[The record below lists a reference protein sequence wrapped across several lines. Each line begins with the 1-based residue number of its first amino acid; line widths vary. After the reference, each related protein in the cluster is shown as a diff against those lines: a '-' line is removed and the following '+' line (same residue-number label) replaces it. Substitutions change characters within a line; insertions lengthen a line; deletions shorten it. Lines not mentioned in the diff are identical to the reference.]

1 MEFGVLGPLRVA
13 QDGRDEVI
21 GSRAQR
27 VVLASLL
34 AHPGEVVGPGALVEA
49 VWGDDAPPSAL
60 NTLRSQV
67 SRLRRIVGDRLVA
80 GPDGYE
86 LRPGPDDGVDAAR
99 FDLALRRMR
108 SDPGATS
115 RAVLTAALSS
125 WRGAAFGELAD
136 VDTVRATARR
146 LELARLD
153 AVEVV
158 AAADLEAGRWADAV
172 AGAEDLVAA
181 DPVREPGWE
190 VLVRAL
196 GAAGRTADAMR
207 AARRAVGALAEA
219 GLQPGAG
226 LRAAEA
232 AVLTGEGSP
241 GPAPARATASRSNR
255 PRAPLT
261 ATVGRAD
268 ELARALQAL
277 DDGRLV
283 TIVGPGGVG
292 KTRLAIDVAIARA
305 DAHAR
310 GSVLVELSRVA
321 DAAGVASTIA
331 AALELRSPAGG
342 ERAALGDLGA
352 LDALVVLDNC
362 EHVIDAVV
370 PIVPD
375 LLAGGDQLRIVT
387 TSREPLAIAG
397 EQVLALRPLPTD
409 GDDAPAV
416 RLFRQL
422 AAAAG
427 PVGEADE
434 ALLGALVARLDGL
447 PLALEMAAARLRT
460 MTLAELAVSIDDDL
474 DVLATPRRDVD
485 ERHRTLRDLLAWSER
500 LLDPELRDALH
511 DFSVFAGP
519 VRGRDL
525 PAAISTVRPADTIAR
540 LVDRSLVLAQPG
552 PDGVRFG
559 VLETVR
565 SYGRE
570 RLRADGCRR
579 RGATPARRVVRDPG
593 RRDRRPGPH
602 PGRGGGAD
610 PVRRDRR
617 RAAGRRALVDR
628 RGPRDRRRAGVPLVP
643 ARSHGAALRGRVVG
657 RRRRR
662 APPGGPP
669 GPCIGCAASWP
680 GACRRWAASR
690 TRRASARRSAAPPGR
705 AWWRCR
711 RWRAWP
717 TPPSTKAGSSTP
729 SPATEAIALAE
740 AAGESYYV
748 DLGRVCL
755 ALAVAYGGDVAG
767 ARAHL
772 ADGPACP
779 SPSAA
784 AWYEYSRGE
793 IALDTDPAAALDHL
807 DRAVGLAR
815 SVGDRY
821 VTEVALLSSS
831 SLRARTGD
839 LAAAVDRFA
848 ELLEHFGVG
857 GDPGHLV
864 TSLRNLV
871 TLLVRLGQYR
881 PAATLYGTVVDHP
894 SSPTYGAEAERLA
907 AAAEECRDALGEQ
920 EFARV
925 VELGRQRTLDSA
937 LAAAAGALRAAR
949 ARVGSVPA

>member
-1 MEFGVLGPLRVA
+1 
-13 QDGRDEVI
+13 
-21 GSRAQR
+21 
-27 VVLASLL
+27 
-34 AHPGEVVGPGALVEA
+34 
-49 VWGDDAPPSAL
+49 
-60 NTLRSQV
+60 
-67 SRLRRIVGDRLVA
+67 
-80 GPDGYE
+80 
-86 LRPGPDDGVDAAR
+86 
-99 FDLALRRMR
+99 
-108 SDPGATS
+108 
-115 RAVLTAALSS
+115 
-125 WRGAAFGELAD
+125 
-136 VDTVRATARR
+136 
-146 LELARLD
+146 
-153 AVEVV
+153 
-158 AAADLEAGRWADAV
+158 
-172 AGAEDLVAA
+172 
-181 DPVREPGWE
+181 
-190 VLVRAL
+190 
-196 GAAGRTADAMR
+196 
-207 AARRAVGALAEA
+207 
-219 GLQPGAG
+219 
-226 LRAAEA
+226 
-232 AVLTGEGSP
+232 
-241 GPAPARATASRSNR
+241 
-255 PRAPLT
+255 
-261 ATVGRAD
+261 
-268 ELARALQAL
+268 
-277 DDGRLV
+277 
-283 TIVGPGGVG
+283 
-292 KTRLAIDVAIARA
+292 
-305 DAHAR
+305 
-310 GSVLVELSRVA
+310 
-321 DAAGVASTIA
+321 
-331 AALELRSPAGG
+331 
-342 ERAALGDLGA
+342 
-352 LDALVVLDNC
+352 
-362 EHVIDAVV
+362 
-370 PIVPD
+370 
-375 LLAGGDQLRIVT
+375 
-387 TSREPLAIAG
+387 
-397 EQVLALRPLPTD
+397 
-409 GDDAPAV
+409 
-416 RLFRQL
+416 
-422 AAAAG
+422 
-427 PVGEADE
+427 
-434 ALLGALVARLDGL
+434 VARLDGL

-485 ERHRTLRDLLAWSER
+485 ERHRTLRELLAWSER

-570 RLRADGCRR
+570 RLRATGADAVVRR
-579 RGATPARRVVRDPG
+579 RHAEWFATQVGEIDAQVRTQDEAAALTRFGELVDELRAAVRWSTDEDLGIAAELVCRSYLPG
-593 RRDRRPGPH
+593 RTALRSEVVSWAADVAEHLPDDHPDRDRVRSVLAGGLSSM
-602 PGRGGGAD
+602 GRLEDAARIGEE
-610 PVRRDRR
+610 VR
-617 RAAGRRALVDR
+617 RAAGSSAVAL
-628 RGPRDRRRAGVPLVP
+628 P
-643 ARSHGAALRGRVVG
+643 ALEGLADSAIYEGRLADAV
-657 RRRRR
+657 
-662 APPGGPP
+662 
-669 GPCIGCAASWP
+669 
-680 GACRRWAASR
+680 
-690 TRRASARRSAAPPGR
+690 AR
-705 AWWRCR
+705 
-711 RWRAWP
+711 
-717 TPPSTKAGSSTP
+717 
-729 SPATEAIALAE
+729 ATEAITLAQ

-881 PAATLYGTVVDHP
+881 PAAALYGTVVDHP

-925 VELGRQRTLDSA
+925 VELGRQRSLEAA